1 VHFKKL
7 ILIYLLV
14 VYCVLIGENES
25 IKSQGRVEDRKTKE
39 KVIYNVILLRIS
51 FYKNGENVNRKK
63 KGKKRNNK

>member
-1 VHFKKL
+1 MHFKKL

-25 IKSQGRVEDRKTKE
+25 IKSQGCVEDRKTKE

-63 KGKKRNNK
+63 KQNINTSF